1 MLVSRSPQAS
11 TEQRVA
17 PGGPSLPTDGHGP
30 AHSGE
35 PATGLSD
42 LLSLWAPRGRR
53 PPPGSWEATCDSSPA
68 ESAAA
73 LQQMSPSRSS
83 DGDWERVEGPAP
95 DQQRAGPHRRPPP
108 PTAAPARPEA
118 EAPPASLCPRW
129 IFILCRD
136 ERVRQPMLAGG
147 SPGKRSCRLQPPG
160 LLRVPASG
168 VPRSPGWSRV
178 TPRAHSRSVCR
189 DASVSTEPHGQP
201 AQAAPPLSLEAR
213 HRAAFHRAR

>member
-1 MLVSRSPQAS
+1 MLVSRSPQVS

-30 AHSGE
+30 AHSGK

-108 PTAAPARPEA
+108 PRLGQRQRLRQLLCVHVGSSYSVETSGSGSRCWRVGLQGNAAAGSSRRACFACLHPA
-118 EAPPASLCPRW
+118 
-129 IFILCRD
+129 CR
-136 ERVRQPMLAGG
+136 
-147 SPGKRSCRLQPPG
+147 
-160 LLRVPASG
+160 
-168 VPRSPGWSRV
+168 
-178 TPRAHSRSVCR
+178 
-189 DASVSTEPHGQP
+189 
-201 AQAAPPLSLEAR
+201 EAR
-213 HRAAFHRAR
+213 AGLG